1 MSSYSTP
8 WTGYAA
14 QYNVAAATVI
24 KTGPG
29 LVATVN
35 VIVAGGGGTLNGWA
49 TTGAAAVGN
58 QIMAIPAVVGVYQI
72 FWPVLTGIVV
82 VPGVNQV
89 VSISYS

>member
-1 MSSYSTP
+1 M
-8 WTGYAA
+8 
-14 QYNVAAATVI
+14 AAATVI

-35 VIVAGGGGTLNGWA
+35 VIVAGAAGTLNDCA

-58 QIMAIPAVVGVYQI
+58 QIMAIPAVVGIYQI
-72 FWPVLTGIVV
+72 FWPVSTGIVV
-82 VPGVNQV
+82 VPGALQV